1 MKVDL
6 AQCIN
11 KGMQRDYSM
20 DKSSQEFAYENKNIR
35 ITTTGDNTFLSV
47 TNEKST
53 IPVEIEKPVAGIKG
67 TVLGSVVLG
76 DFLVVFTKADFD
88 YIYRFHIGRD
98 ESHFEAVI
106 LYEGN
111 LNFQYSNPI
120 ECIASYE
127 ADDIQKVYWVDG
139 VNQPRV
145 INIINQNDDGEDIRY
160 PRNTSFDFVPPIP
173 SNIDVTIEKRHD
185 GAGVFPSGII
195 QYYITYYKKF
205 GPETNS
211 VYQSPL
217 YYISP
222 SDRGGQADETQTC
235 SFKLTITSKSNEF
248 DYVRVYSL
256 IRTSYNAEPI
266 VSIVGDINI
275 KPSDNLKTV
284 TITDTNVSNI
294 PVASTDIMFLGGNTI
309 TASTIEQKD
318 NTLFLGNISS
328 KKEDIISAI
337 KSVKN
342 KGTLQFCIKRSF
354 VESSNNQYY
363 PYAPEMDS
371 SSINKTTFKYL
382 EWYRFGLQVQLPTGE
397 WSSTVH
403 LGDLQNTILPDQYI
417 EGVPIYPPIDPELI
431 DEDSDEPT
439 TKQEQYLTGIQF
451 EMHNDLIEVLADNSI
466 SNWRLVVAQHDAN
479 TRTVKAQGLVL
490 PTIFN
495 LEQRNNRTCY
505 ASPLWTLNTCLYGKH
520 LMNIDP
526 SGSVVPTTPK
536 EEITIDLSA
545 HSHINYVNNNYDIS
559 KGKLTQLSSV
569 VDNVSEDISS
579 GEGYYLS
586 HIQPIIKVYR
596 DYLTAY
602 DQYEIIIKLGIKDY
616 SDPNTELCGRLNYY
630 KSDFEYIRHYS
641 EYYGKRRK
649 TLNTISEYLKNILWD
664 EFLTTFDNSDIPKYT
679 VNLDDGSTELNI
691 SSINGCN
698 RGTKV
703 FYPSEIPSG
712 DELRDDYG
720 VKPANKVTITLNTY
734 IRKATTTFESEL
746 IKTYSNDYFLDAN
759 TCNFLSPDL
768 ENVQG
773 STKFR
778 IIGSADITNSIS
790 DYEIKVKDNVLD
802 GVYYTYAKHML
813 NNYKSFTSEN
823 SEIFNTGIKSFPLWP
838 FNNKLYNINYWHPG
852 GPIIKNVV
860 KENGANVDKFYF
872 DLESKTFANMWMLGD
887 NSYFDAI
894 NYGLAKEYTKIDSSS
909 AIINGG
915 IYKADYE
922 NLLVSKSD
930 KNFAI
935 PDSNEGVNETTPVE
949 VIASYIDNKDIALID
964 RKPSTTT
971 VKHSTAPHGVFQ
983 LGKSNSLSNI
993 LPNYGN
999 DISGASTIFGENFPI
1014 GRIDVNNIWAVK
1026 SDNIKSS
1033 IIDYIIEL
1041 NNDNNIVK
1049 NNCTLIIS
1057 DTYDTGNGEIEP
1069 EELLNVSLITTS
1081 WGDIEAEEELGYLR
1095 LLGITGFNSYSLTV
1109 NGSII
1114 KDYKGIKIE
1123 SDVDTTCDNIIDN
1136 IGYNGSSISPAY
1148 SANDILLL
1156 LTSSDGGDDKQPT
1169 GILLKGVTIIP
1180 DSNAFNV
1187 NRVEILNK
1195 EALFKCVINVGSTE
1209 YLIDKFRNSSG
1220 TLKKLSTYISE
1231 PITST
1236 SKLHIGEFYVDYD
1249 ENSFMGGKGDNAIE
1263 LNTFIPISGD
1273 YPQIT
1278 KDGTVTG
1285 YGLEGDTYYQRW
1297 DYLRIYPTSDT
1308 DVNKP
1313 IDALS
1318 MMVETYKNLDG
1329 DYRKLRGRLDTINLT
1344 VNNTNTTINKVYSQ
1358 PNNYITSTVL
1368 DEKFDDSTHP
1378 TMYTWS
1384 LTKQPLAEVDNWTK
1398 INLIS
1403 ANKLDGDK
1411 GNLNKIKRWNNSL
1424 FAFQDK
1430 AIAII
1435 NFNQQTALS
1444 TSNGVPVEIANS
1456 GKVSGHYYLTT
1467 TQGCKNKWS
1476 IAESPYGLYF
1486 IDSYNKSINVLG
1498 DDIKSL
1504 SSYHLF
1510 DDWIRKNEYGVSWL
1524 PEDATGFKSFYDPIH
1539 KEVYF
1544 INKETALCYN
1554 EILGQFTSFYDYQN
1568 TNTMVNIDNHI
1579 YGINGSKI
1587 YLMFEGNSYCNLYD
1601 TQREYYMTYKVNKD
1615 PFIEKTWTNIE
1626 YRADIFNN
1634 GNTPNDSANKIATET
1649 FDTLKV
1655 WNEYQ
1660 SSTSNLMQGKYP
1672 NAKAKFRVWRA
1683 DIPRDTKEGRGL
1695 NRIRNPWVMLE
1706 LRKKSNTHKRMEF
1719 HDLLVKYLS

>member
-20 DKSSQEFAYENKNIR
+20 DKSSQEFSYENKNIR

-53 IPVEIEKPVAGIKG
+53 EQVTIKNQLLIEG

-76 DFLVVFTKADFD
+76 DFLVVFTKSDYFD
-88 YIYRFHIGRD
+88 YIYRFHIDGN
-98 ESHFEAVI
+98 ESNFKYVI
-106 LYEGN
+106 LYRGK
-111 LNFQYSNPI
+111 LNFQNENPI

-139 VNQPRV
+139 INQPRV
-145 INIINQNDDGEDIRY
+145 INIISKQY
-160 PRNTSFDFVPPIP
+160 PENTSFDFVPPIP

-235 SFKLTITSKSNEF
+235 SFKLTITPKSNEF

-275 KPSDNLKTV
+275 KSSDNLKTV
-284 TITDTNVSNI
+284 TITDTNVSNT

-328 KKEDIISAI
+328 KKEDIVSAI
-337 KSVKN
+337 KSVEN

-397 WSSTVH
+397 WSSTIY
-403 LGDLQNTILPDQYI
+403 LEDKQNKILPDQYDAK
-417 EGVPIYPPIDPELI
+417 VPIYPPIDLESV

-451 EMHNDLIEVLADNSI
+451 EMSSVLINKLAENSI

-479 TRTVKAQGLVL
+479 SRTVKAQGLVL

-526 SGSVVPTTPK
+526 SYDVTPTQPLQEVK
-536 EEITIDLSA
+536 VNLSA
-545 HSHINYVNNNYDIS
+545 HSHINSADKTLDYKEDNS
-559 KGKLTQLSSV
+559 EQLSQLSSV
-569 VDNVSEDISS
+569 ISS
-579 GEGYYLS
+579 ESEKFSSDTEEYYLS
-586 HIQPIIKVYR
+586 SIQPLITIGRDPNLRFDYVIASIKVTIKRFDDVNTKYCN
-596 DYLTAY
+596 YLINSSKNPNRVFS
-602 DQYEIIIKLGIKDY
+602 EHFILG
-616 SDPNTELCGRLNYY
+616 
-630 KSDFEYIRHYS
+630 
-641 EYYGKRRK
+641 RRK
-649 TLNTISEYLKNILWD
+649 KALTKVSNYLNSILWS
-664 EFLTTFDNSDIPKYT
+664 ELQNYSVKLPNGTSVPVSNIVGCEGTNRVF
-679 VNLDDGSTELNI
+679 NLN
-691 SSINGCN
+691 
-698 RGTKV
+698 
-703 FYPSEIPSG
+703 EIPSG
-712 DELRDDYG
+712 NALRNNYG
-720 VKPANKVTITLNTY
+720 VKYYNNKEIVLPVY
-734 IRKATTTFESEL
+734 GRKAIASKHTEL
-746 IKTYSNDYFLDAN
+746 VSKYSNDYFLDAN
-759 TCNFLSPDL
+759 TCNFVSPDL
-768 ENVQG
+768 DNIQG
-773 STKFR
+773 SLKFR
-778 IIGSADITNSIS
+778 IVGSTDITNSIS
-790 DYEIKVKDNVLD
+790 DYEIKVKDSVIE
-802 GVYYTYAKHML
+802 GVNYTYAKHIF
-813 NNYKSFTSEN
+813 NTYKFSAFGN
-823 SEIFNTGIKSFPLWP
+823 SEIYNTGIKSFPLWP
-838 FNNKLYNINYWHPG
+838 YRNQLYNINYWHPG
-852 GPIIKNVV
+852 GPILSYTTEDGIKHH
-860 KENGANVDKFYF
+860 YF
-872 DLESKTFANMWMLGD
+872 DLESKTFANMWVLG
-887 NSYFDAI
+887 NNTYFKSID
-894 NYGLAKEYTKIDSSS
+894 YGLAEEYTNINNETTM
-909 AIINGG
+909 INGG
-915 IYKADYE
+915 IYKGEYE
-922 NLLVSKSD
+922 HSLISKSN
-930 KNFAI
+930 KNFALPEKI
-935 PDSNEGVNETTPVE
+935 ADGGVNETTPFE
-949 VIASYIDNKDIALID
+949 VVSNYLSDKDTSLLD
-964 RKPSTTT
+964 RKPSATSI
-971 VKHSTAPHGVFQ
+971 KHSSAPHGVFQ
-983 LGKSNSLSNI
+983 LGKSNTMHNI

-999 DISGASTIFGENFPI
+999 DIPGNSTIFGEVFPI
-1014 GRIDVNNIWAVK
+1014 GRVDINNVWAISNENKYKDLAKNIAEHKDFSYSNAYLSLEQDGNKVNIRVFCDSLDEEIGYISLLTITYFNYCLLTKEGSVIKEYERINLFNTTISNVY
-1026 SDNIKSS
+1026 DNI
-1033 IIDYIIEL
+1033 L
-1041 NNDNNIVK
+1041 NK
-1049 NNCTLIIS
+1049 M
-1057 DTYDTGNGEIEP
+1057 TYDN
-1069 EELLNVSLITTS
+1069 L
-1081 WGDIEAEEELGYLR
+1081 
-1095 LLGITGFNSYSLTV
+1095 YS
-1109 NGSII
+1109 N
-1114 KDYKGIKIE
+1114 
-1123 SDVDTTCDNIIDN
+1123 NN
-1136 IGYNGSSISPAY
+1136 
-1148 SANDILLL
+1148 ILLL
-1156 LTSSDGGDDKQPT
+1156 VSSNADDDEDKPIGLLLEGVKPSGIDNNYTLDISRFEILSTETLHRCVFNVDNAEYFSSDFST
-1169 GILLKGVTIIP
+1169 NNIIVT
-1180 DSNAFNV
+1180 N
-1187 NRVEILNK
+1187 
-1195 EALFKCVINVGSTE
+1195 
-1209 YLIDKFRNSSG
+1209 
-1220 TLKKLSTYISE
+1220 LSTYISNN
-1231 PITST
+1231 IDST
-1236 SKLHIGEFYVDYD
+1236 SKLHIGEFYIDYD
-1249 ENSFMGGKGDNAIE
+1249 KNSFMGGNGDNAIE

-1344 VNNTNTTINKVYSQ
+1344 VNNTNTTINEVYSQ
-1358 PNNYITSTVL
+1358 PNNYTTSAVL

-1384 LTKQPLAEVDNWTK
+1384 LTKQALAEVDNWTK

-1435 NFNQQTALS
+1435 NFNQQTTLS

-1476 IAESPYGLYF
+1476 IIDSPYGLYF

-1498 DDIKSL
+1498 DGIKSL

-1510 DDWIRKNEYGVSWL
+1510 DDWIRENECGASWL
-1524 PEDATGFKSFYDPIH
+1524 PKDATGFKSFYDPIH

-1544 INKETALCYN
+1544 VNNKTALCYN

-1568 TNTMVNIDNHI
+1568 TNTMVNIGNHI
-1579 YGINGSKI
+1579 YSIYDDVNDHTSGPKI
-1587 YLMFEGNSYCNLYD
+1587 YLMFEGNDYCKLYG

-1615 PFIEKTWTNIE
+1615 PFIEKTWTNVE

-1634 GNTPNDSANKIATET
+1634 GNTPNDNANKIATET

-1660 SSTSNLMQGKYP
+1660 SGTSNLMQGKYP

-1706 LRKKSNTHKRMEF
+1706 LRKSSNTHKRMEF

>member
-35 ITTTGDNTFLSV
+35 ITTTGNNTFLSV

-53 IPVEIEKPVAGIKG
+53 KQVTIENQLSIEG

-76 DFLVVFTKADFD
+76 DFLVVFTKSDYFD
-88 YIYRFHIGRD
+88 YIYRFHTGED
-98 ESHFEAVI
+98 KFWFKAVI
-106 LYEGN
+106 LYEGK
-111 LNFQYSNPI
+111 LNFQYKNPI

-139 VNQPRV
+139 INQPRV
-145 INIINQNDDGEDIRY
+145 INIISEQY
-160 PRNTSFDFVPPIP
+160 PENTSFDFVPPIP

-235 SFKLTITSKSNEF
+235 SFKLTITPKSNEF

-275 KPSDNLKTV
+275 KSSDNLKTV

-328 KKEDIISAI
+328 KKEDIVSII
-337 KSVKN
+337 KGVTD
-342 KGTLQFCIKRSF
+342 KGTLRFCIKRSF

-397 WSSTVH
+397 WSSTVY
-403 LGDLQNTILPDQYI
+403 LGDEQNTILPDQYDDD
-417 EGVPIYPPIDPELI
+417 VPIYPPIDPELI

-451 EMHNDLIEVLADNSI
+451 EMSSVLIEKLVENSI

-526 SGSVVPTTPK
+526 SYDVTPTQPLQ
-536 EEITIDLSA
+536 EVEVNLSA
-545 HSHINYVNNNYDIS
+545 HSHINSADKTLDRDDNS
-559 KGKLTQLSSV
+559 TLLQLSSV
-569 VDNVSEDISS
+569 ISS
-579 GEGYYLS
+579 GSKEFSSDTEEYYLS
-586 HIQPIIKVYR
+586 SIQPLITIGRDFSGGYDYVTALIKVTIKRFDDVNTEYCNYLFNLHNFINPNKVFSEHFIYGR
-596 DYLTAY
+596 RKKALTKVSDYLNR
-602 DQYEIIIKLGIKDY
+602 ILW
-616 SDPNTELCGRLNYY
+616 SELQ
-630 KSDFEYIRHYS
+630 
-641 EYYGKRRK
+641 YYGV
-649 TLNTISEYLKNILWD
+649 TLPNGTIVPVTKI
-664 EFLTTFDNSDIPKYT
+664 
-679 VNLDDGSTELNI
+679 V
-691 SSINGCN
+691 GCEGTN
-698 RGTKV
+698 RV
-703 FYPSEIPSG
+703 FHPNEIPSG
-712 DELRDDYG
+712 KALRNNYG
-720 VKPANKVTITLNTY
+720 VAPGNNKEIVLPVY
-734 IRKATTTFESEL
+734 GRKAIASKHTEL
-746 IKTYSNDYFLDAN
+746 VSKYSNDYFLDAN
-759 TCNFLSPDL
+759 TCNFISPDL
-768 ENVQG
+768 DNIQG
-773 STKFR
+773 SLKFR
-778 IIGSADITNSIS
+778 IVGSTDIANSIS
-790 DYEIKVKDNVLD
+790 DYEIKVKDSVVD
-802 GVYYTYAKHML
+802 GVNYTYAKHIF
-813 NNYKSFTSEN
+813 NTYKFSTFGN
-823 SEIFNTGIKSFPLWP
+823 SEVYNTGIKSFPLWP
-838 FNNKLYNINYWHPG
+838 FRNQLYNINYWHPG
-852 GPIIKNVV
+852 GPIIQY
-860 KENGANVDKFYF
+860 KESEGATNQYYF
-872 DLESKTFANMWMLGD
+872 DLDSKTFANMWVLD
-887 NSYFDAI
+887 SNTYFSSID
-894 NYGLAKEYTKIDSSS
+894 YGLAEEYTKINNETTM
-909 AIINGG
+909 INGG
-915 IYKADYE
+915 IYKGEYQ
-922 NLLVSKSD
+922 NLLVSKSN
-930 KNFAI
+930 KNFALPENI
-935 PDSNEGVNETTPVE
+935 ADGGVNETTPIE
-949 VIASYIDNKDIALID
+949 IISEYLSNSDTALID
-964 RKPSTTT
+964 RKPSTTSI
-971 VKHSTAPHGVFQ
+971 KHSSAPHGVFQ
-983 LGKSNSLSNI
+983 LGKSNSMSNI

-999 DISGASTIFGENFPI
+999 NIPGGSTIFGENFPI

-1033 IIDYIIEL
+1033 IIDHIIKL
-1041 NNDNNIVK
+1041 NNVNNIAE
-1049 NNCTLIIS
+1049 NNCTLRVNDI
-1057 DTYDTGNGEIEP
+1057 YDTGNGEIEP
-1069 EELLNVSLITTS
+1069 EELLNVTLTSIS
-1081 WGDIEAEEELGYLR
+1081 WGDIEPEDELGYLR
-1095 LLGITGFNSYSLTV
+1095 LLTITGFNYYSLV
-1109 NGSII
+1109 ANGSII
-1114 KDYKGIKIE
+1114 EEYEGIKIE
-1123 SDVDTTCDNIIDN
+1123 SDVDTTRTNIIGN
-1136 IGYNGSSISPAY
+1136 IGYNSSPISPTY

-1180 DSNAFNV
+1180 KTKAFNV

-1209 YLIDKFRNSSG
+1209 YLIDKFGNSSG

-1249 ENSFMGGKGDNAIE
+1249 ANSFMGGKGDNAIE

-1344 VNNTNTTINKVYSQ
+1344 VNNTNTTINEVYSQ

-1476 IAESPYGLYF
+1476 IIDSPYGLYF

-1498 DDIKSL
+1498 DGIKSL

-1510 DDWIRKNEYGVSWL
+1510 DDWIRENEYGVSWL
-1524 PEDATGFKSFYDPIH
+1524 PKDATGFKSFYDPIH

-1544 INKETALCYN
+1544 VNNKTALCYN

-1568 TNTMVNIDNHI
+1568 TNTMVNIGNHI
-1579 YGINGSKI
+1579 YGIKDSTI
-1587 YLMFEGNSYCNLYD
+1587 YLMFEGNDYCKLYD
-1601 TQREYYMTYKVNKD
+1601 TQRDYYMTYKVNKD

-1634 GNTPNDSANKIATET
+1634 GNTSNDNANKIATET

-1660 SSTSNLMQGKYP
+1660 SGTSNLMQGKYP

>member
-53 IPVEIEKPVAGIKG
+53 IPVTIEKLVAGIKG

-76 DFLVVFTKADFD
+76 DFLVVFTKSDYFD
-88 YIYRFHIGRD
+88 YIYRFNIGTS
-98 ESHFEAVI
+98 ESNFENVFEAVI

-111 LNFQYSNPI
+111 LTFQYDNPI

-139 VNQPRV
+139 INQPRV
-145 INIINQNDDGEDIRY
+145 INIISEQY
-160 PRNTSFDFVPPIP
+160 PENTSFDFVPPIP

-235 SFKLTITSKSNEF
+235 SFKLTITPKSNEF

-275 KPSDNLKTV
+275 KSSDNLKTV

-328 KKEDIISAI
+328 KKEDIVSII
-337 KSVKN
+337 KGVTD
-342 KGTLQFCIKRSF
+342 KGTLKFCIKRSF

-397 WSSTVH
+397 WSSTVY
-403 LGDLQNTILPDQYI
+403 LGDEQNTILPDQYDDD
-417 EGVPIYPPIDPELI
+417 VPIYPPIEPELI

-451 EMHNDLIEVLADNSI
+451 EMSGKLINILAENSI

-526 SGSVVPTTPK
+526 SGNTIPTLPR
-536 EEITIDLSA
+536 EEINIDLNA
-545 HSHINYVNNNYDIS
+545 HSHINYVNNHYDEKNKS
-559 KGKLTQLSSV
+559 LTQLSSV
-569 VDNVSEDISS
+569 VDYLSEETST
-579 GEGYYLS
+579 GNGYYLS
-586 HIQPIIKVYR
+586 HIQPIIKIDRVYSEGR
-596 DYLTAY
+596 DYYYIT
-602 DQYEIIIKLGIKDY
+602 IKLGIKNYD
-616 SDPNTELCGRLNYY
+616 DPNTEIFGYLDHFASGDYT
-630 KSDFEYIRHYS
+630 KIYS
-641 EYYGKRRK
+641 KLYGSRRK
-649 TLNTISEYLKNILWD
+649 TLKTISEYLRTITWD
-664 EFLTTFDNSDIPKYT
+664 EFLGTVRDEFAYQFKSDDGNLIVNLSDIA
-679 VNLDDGSTELNI
+679 
-691 SSINGCN
+691 GC
-698 RGTKV
+698 TKSAKV
-703 FYPSEIPSG
+703 FNPGEIPSG

-720 VKPANKVTITLNTY
+720 VKPANDITITLNTF
-734 IRKATTTFESEL
+734 IRIATTTLESEL

-802 GVYYTYAKHML
+802 GVYYTYAKHIL
-813 NNYKSFTSEN
+813 NNYKSSTTEN
-823 SEIFNTGIKSFPLWP
+823 SEVFNTGIKSFPLWP

-860 KENGANVDKFYF
+860 DENGANVDKFYF
-872 DLESKTFANMWMLGD
+872 DLESKTFANMWILGD
-887 NSYFDAI
+887 NSYFNAVD
-894 NYGLAKEYTKIDSSS
+894 YGLAKEYTKLDNSSS
-909 AIINGG
+909 IINGG

-935 PDSNEGVNETTPVE
+935 PNSNEGVNETTPVE
-949 VIASYIDNKDIALID
+949 VITSYIDNKDITLID

-971 VKHSTAPHGVFQ
+971 VKHSTASHGVFQ
-983 LGKSNSLSNI
+983 LGKVHNLPNI

-999 DISGASTIFGENFPI
+999 NILGNATIYNECYPSGKVNI
-1014 GRIDVNNIWAVK
+1014 NNIWSSIETELYEEFTSDISKYLNINFTNAKLSLTQEGNNVVLNLTHNLYDLNIK
-1026 SDNIKSS
+1026 ISHINNIFYVNKEDGEEIKFGGYISLRNDTISGVYNSILEDIEYNVEDNIYSRNEVLLLISSDNTE
-1033 IIDYIIEL
+1033 Y
-1041 NNDNNIVK
+1041 
-1049 NNCTLIIS
+1049 
-1057 DTYDTGNGEIEP
+1057 
-1069 EELLNVSLITTS
+1069 
-1081 WGDIEAEEELGYLR
+1081 
-1095 LLGITGFNSYSLTV
+1095 FNKPV
-1109 NGSII
+1109 
-1114 KDYKGIKIE
+1114 
-1123 SDVDTTCDNIIDN
+1123 
-1136 IGYNGSSISPAY
+1136 
-1148 SANDILLL
+1148 
-1156 LTSSDGGDDKQPT
+1156 
-1169 GILLKGVTIIP
+1169 GILLSGIHKSEN
-1180 DSNAFNV
+1180 SNEFNV
-1187 NRVEILNK
+1187 NRLEILNRDS
-1195 EALFKCVINVGSTE
+1195 LYKCVLKIKDAEYILDEVGNYHALAVPS
-1209 YLIDKFRNSSG
+1209 L
-1220 TLKKLSTYISE
+1220 TYYSKII
-1231 PITST
+1231 PTS
-1236 SKLHIGEFYVDYD
+1236 SKLHIGEFYIDYD
-1249 ENSFMGGKGDNAIE
+1249 KNSFMGGNGDNAIE

-1344 VNNTNTTINKVYSQ
+1344 VNNTNTTINEVYSQ

-1384 LTKQPLAEVDNWTK
+1384 LTKQALAEVDNWTK

-1411 GNLNKIKRWNNSL
+1411 GSLNKIKRWNNSL

-1476 IAESPYGLYF
+1476 IIDSPYGLYF

-1498 DDIKSL
+1498 DGIKSL

-1510 DDWIRKNEYGVSWL
+1510 DDWIRENECGVSWL
-1524 PEDATGFKSFYDPIH
+1524 PKDATGFKSFYDPIH

-1544 INKETALCYN
+1544 INKDTALCYN

-1568 TNTMVNIDNHI
+1568 TNTMVNIGNHI
-1579 YGINGSKI
+1579 YGIKDSTI
-1587 YLMFEGNSYCNLYD
+1587 YLMFEGNNYCKLYD
-1601 TQREYYMTYKVNKD
+1601 TQRDYYMTYKINKD

-1634 GNTPNDSANKIATET
+1634 GNTPNDNANKIATET

-1660 SSTSNLMQGKYP
+1660 SGTSNLMQGKYP

-1706 LRKKSNTHKRMEF
+1706 LRKKNNTHKRMEF